1 MGYEGFWGMTALALI
16 LVGHGLFMLKKEI
29 QGEELVEIPSKVKS
43 FFALLGILWLAAFAA
58 GVGMILGNVEAEK
71 VHVAGLVMLG
81 MGFVLNTQLRKFAPL
96 MVKKEEQEE
105 ENDE

>member
-29 QGEELVEIPSKVKS
+29 QGKELIEIPSKVKT
-43 FFALLGILWLAAFAA
+43 FFALLGILWLAAFVV
-58 GVGMILGNVEAEK
+58 GVGLLLGGVEAEK

-81 MGFVLNTQLRKFAPL
+81 LGFVLNTQLRKFAPL
-96 MVKKEEQEE
+96 LVKKEEQEE
-105 ENDE
+105 ETDE